1 MSSAKALTHWR
12 APGRVNLIGD
22 HTDYAQGLAL
32 PLAIDRDCSVTVAP
46 RPAGAKGSIRAVSK
60 EFAGEV
66 TITTSTRATT
76 SGGGGWGRF
85 VIAAVELVQSLNS
98 HPVNEAIDITVSS
111 TVPAGSGLSSSS
123 ALSVALVGALAD
135 YLSLPLSKSEL
146 AKAAHQ
152 VEERATGVPS
162 GLMDQLASVNGEVD
176 HALLIDFATELV
188 NPVKWPDDLA
198 IIVINSG
205 MLRALKDS
213 EYAQRREEVENAARQ
228 LGLGSLRLATKKQ
241 VADNPWA
248 RHVVSE
254 NERVLAFV
262 SALQSGSY
270 DDLGLIMGKSHASL
284 RDDFLVSTPELNEL
298 VANLISV
305 GAIGARLTGAGFGGC
320 VVALAKPDRA
330 DEIAHE
336 ALARYRQGASPA
348 IRASAHA
355 FRVRSASGAGP
366 VGERDNSSGLQ

>member
-1 MSSAKALTHWR
+1 
-12 APGRVNLIGD
+12 
-22 HTDYAQGLAL
+22 
-32 PLAIDRDCSVTVAP
+32 
-46 RPAGAKGSIRAVSK
+46 
-60 EFAGEV
+60 
-66 TITTSTRATT
+66 
-76 SGGGGWGRF
+76 
-85 VIAAVELVQSLNS
+85 LNS

-146 AKAAHQ
+146 AKAAHR

-188 NPVKWPDDLA
+188 TPVKWPDDLA

-213 EYAQRREEVENAARQ
+213 EYAQRREEVEKAARQ
-228 LGLGSLRLATKKQ
+228 LGLDSLRLATEKQ

-330 DEIAHE
+330 DEIAQE

-366 VGERDNSSGLQ
+366 VGEQDNSSGLQ